1 MTIRDC
7 MAVAML
13 FAGSWIGDTKP
24 LPAPEDRAELV
35 GTLAK
40 PVHDGDGLWLNHGD
54 AASKIRLRFVDAP
67 EIGQPFGDVAQKFSQ
82 KFLAGKEIT
91 CYPHGKSFDRIVAD
105 VYVDRQ
111 SLAEALIGA
120 GLGWVDERYTKNPK
134 LLKLQAD
141 AKAGGKGLWG
151 AKETP
156 IPPWSWRKGER

>member
-1 MTIRDC
+1 MALRDC

-13 FAGSWIGDTKP
+13 FAGSWIGDAP
-24 LPAPEDRAELV
+24 LPPPEHRSELV

-40 PVHDGDGLWLNHGD
+40 PLHDGDTLWLDHGD

-67 EIGQPFGDVAQKFSQ
+67 EINQPYGDKAQKFTQ
-82 KFLAGKEIT
+82 KFLADKEIT

-105 VYVDRQ
+105 VYVDRA
-111 SLAEALIGA
+111 SLAEALVGA

-141 AKAGGKGLWG
+141 AKASGAGLW
-151 AKETP
+151 KDSKP
-156 IPPWSWRKGER
+156 VPPWAWRKGER